1 MLPVPESEVLKST
14 IEILASETDYKGLQ
28 FDSDNVQ
35 SGSFASVF
43 SHQVAWGQNAV
54 SRQIAGNFEVND
66 SLSKEQEYWQKYQSR
81 LQLLQDLEDRT
92 TRDLELT
99 GPPQVDFGY
108 RDYQLLQAPG
118 IRLAGYTSGALSQV
132 LIRSQLHTSS
142 VLIWWQL
149 GVILGVLLISGFV
162 YVLTECGWL
171 ANWVSHAPMSPLV
184 LLGGVWWTFFTP
196 QLVGVVLIL
205 MALVGLL
212 LPDRRFIK
220 VRFHWLKKT

>member
-14 IEILASETDYKGLQ
+14 IEILASDADYKGLQ

-35 SGSFASVF
+35 PDSLSAVF
-43 SHQVAWGQNAV
+43 SHQVVWGQKSV
-54 SRQIAGNFEVND
+54 LRQIAGNFEVSD
-66 SLSKEQEYWQKYQSR
+66 SLSREQEYWQKYQNR
-81 LQLLQDLEDRT
+81 LQLLQDLADRSPQN
-92 TRDLELT
+92 LELS
-99 GPPQVDFGY
+99 GLPQVDFGY

-118 IRLAGYTSGALSQV
+118 IRLAGHTSGALSQV

-149 GVILGVLLISGFV
+149 SVILGVLLISGCV
-162 YVLTECGWL
+162 YVLTERGWL

-184 LLGGVWWTFFTP
+184 LLGVIWWTFFTP
-196 QLVGVVLIL
+196 QLVGVVLIV

-220 VRFHWLKKT
+220 VRFHGLKEN